1 MGAHKRGKELGACTQ
16 RVLTLFYALF
26 NIGSVVPMFIATANG
41 PVAVVI
47 PVAIASQLLSN
58 MVIQSHVG
66 ALRYS
71 KAMRVGTYILAV
83 AALQLIDVGPADSTD
98 PVSPLLLITQP
109 WSVMWLTLIIT
120 LFALGLIGI
129 SVFSKE
135 GPNSMPKLMAY
146 TLVIAIPA
154 ALNNSLSKLSA
165 EVDVLLKFVIFILY
179 TLLGWLS
186 TVVSAWGN
194 QSLNNA
200 LSVPCFSCAQVITNG
215 LTGIFVWGDMARL
228 QDKVAYLMVYVLI
241 VLGIYLCAH
250 VDMVSLFFSKTQS
263 PVRDSVQDLLD
274 SLAPSTSLER
284 EKTVGVALTNF
295 LHEAQ
300 DQHIAKS
307 EMRDLLVSLIDVMEE
322 NDALKPE
329 MAKKVEAW
337 CHRTWAVQV
346 HVAGPVSTAAQ
357 SD

>member
-1 MGAHKRGKELGACTQ
+1 M
-16 RVLTLFYALF
+16 
-26 NIGSVVPMFIATANG
+26 
-41 PVAVVI
+41 
-47 PVAIASQLLSN
+47 
-58 MVIQSHVG
+58 
-66 ALRYS
+66 
-71 KAMRVGTYILAV
+71 
-83 AALQLIDVGPADSTD
+83 
-98 PVSPLLLITQP
+98 
-109 WSVMWLTLIIT
+109 
-120 LFALGLIGI
+120 
-129 SVFSKE
+129 
-135 GPNSMPKLMAY
+135 
-146 TLVIAIPA
+146 
-154 ALNNSLSKLSA
+154 
-165 EVDVLLKFVIFILY
+165 LLKFVIFILY

-329 MAKKVEAW
+329 MAKKVEAYF
-337 CHRTWAVQV
+337 CCAFSVCRDVQCV
-346 HVAGPVSTAAQ
+346 VWLYRVPECSLKVCFLVLVALMPFMLRLVLQFLS
-357 SD
+357 